1 MDLSKGINPD
11 PQLLG
16 IEIARAYSWDGV
28 EIFKA
33 ALYALEDSNYHR
45 VSRELINAW
54 EKIEGKL

>member
-16 IEIARAYSWDGV
+16 IEIARAYSWQGA

-33 ALYALEDSNYHR
+33 ALYALEDSNFHR
-45 VSRELINAW
+45 VSRELIDAW